1 MARAKDLGPEFPG
14 DAGDTLPANP
24 TAGLTQQDYLVGR
37 TIPGGGFALPEEEEA
52 SAVTLDLSETS
63 IIDYTS
69 ALGARLSTLL
79 ALGEDVDSISR
90 VALNV
95 LGHILGYD
103 ASGTKRVAQTQYG
116 YVEHLNKWLAAPLVQ
131 LKLVS
136 VQDDAITCHSFDDG
150 IEGVT
155 PIVIAKPYKLRR
167 TPFDGFTVAG
177 VSYVYNS
184 AIEREATDVTPL
196 TILEEIVPRYT
207 VGDVIYA
214 MHVAGNAG
222 ISLIDANLDARYW
235 SKTADV

>member
-1 MARAKDLGPEFPG
+1 
-14 DAGDTLPANP
+14 
-24 TAGLTQQDYLVGR
+24 
-37 TIPGGGFALPEEEEA
+37 
-52 SAVTLDLSETS
+52 
-63 IIDYTS
+63 
-69 ALGARLSTLL
+69 
-79 ALGEDVDSISR
+79 
-90 VALNV
+90 V